1 MTNNHPNNIFIDA
14 IKPNGD
20 VCRVCGGAPD
30 RAGPTT
36 RTRGAIDKR
45 HDIYYDTKTGTMA
58 AAYFYKALA
67 AKGACKY
74 IELNGEGSI
83 DSIKKTLLDQL

>member
-1 MTNNHPNNIFIDA
+1 M
-14 IKPNGD
+14 
-20 VCRVCGGAPD
+20 CGGALTA
-30 RAGPTT
+30 RADDIDE
-36 RTRGAIDKR
+36 GAIDKR
-45 HDIYYDTKTGTMA
+45 HDIYYDDKTGTIA

-74 IELNGEGSI
+74 IELNGEGTI